1 MLSVARVAY
10 IPLKA
15 LAANVIAVYSRSRR
29 KSRKPD
35 STTTVDPGVER
46 LYSLDELRKLRR
58 NLLRYA
64 RSFPPGDERNQHRQV
79 AVRLRL
85 LFKNEKWLR
94 DHVRNDS
101 SCAGLVSEVGNAGG
115 QPFIFARSR
124 KCRLILILAAVPA
137 PPA

>member
-10 IPLKA
+10 IPWKA
-15 LAANVIAVYSRSRR
+15 LAANVIAVYSRSRH

-64 RSFPPGDERNQHRQV
+64 RSFPPGDERNQHRKV

-101 SCAGLVSEVGNAGG
+101 
-115 QPFIFARSR
+115 
-124 KCRLILILAAVPA
+124 
-137 PPA
+137 

>member
-29 KSRKPD
+29 KSRNPD
-35 STTTVDPGVER
+35 SATTVDPGVER

-64 RSFPPGDERNQHRQV
+64 RSFPPGDV

-101 SCAGLVSEVGNAGG
+101 
-115 QPFIFARSR
+115 
-124 KCRLILILAAVPA
+124 
-137 PPA
+137 